1 MSSYPF
7 DVSVVIPTKNE
18 ELVVEQFV
26 EWCKLGFKNAQ
37 VNGQIIFADNSTD
50 STAELAVKNGV
61 KVVKIKEPGVGRAY
75 REVAAHIDGEAVI
88 LGDADCTY
96 DFREIAQFLEKIHEG
111 NDFVI
116 GSRFKGSIQKGAM
129 PFVHQY
135 FGTPLTTAIFD
146 LIHGV
151 RYSDIHCGM
160 RAMPTE
166 VFKNILPHESG
177 WQYASEMLAKV
188 RHRKLRSV
196 EIPIDFFVAPNNRKS
211 HLKRDGW
218 KTPLREGVGTLVTT
232 FKYAADRVLK
242 FFSII
247 TYTFGIPLIFIS
259 TLDLSKIGIRQP
271 TFGFQIAA
279 LGLCLIGSTTK
290 SLSTLSESIYES
302 SRRRMSREDLRSTLD
317 RYFATYIIVF
327 FLTSVFCFY
336 YFSILASNRWQ
347 LSTDY
352 FYLSRLIAPVLLLNF
367 VIILQIFTSSL
378 RLFILER
385 NEYTY
390 EKK

>member
-1 MSSYPF
+1 MPSYPF

-26 EWCKLGFKNAQ
+26 EWCNLGFKKAQ
-37 VNGQIIFADNSTD
+37 VKGQIIFADNSTD
-50 STAELAVKNGV
+50 STPELAVKKGV

-75 REVAAHIDGEAVI
+75 REVAAHIDGKVVI

-96 DFREIAQFLEKIHEG
+96 DFREIAQFLEKINEG

-116 GSRFKGSIQKGAM
+116 GSRFKGNIQKGAM
-129 PFVHQY
+129 PLAHQY

-196 EIPIDFFVAPNNRKS
+196 EIPIDFFVAPNNLNVS
-211 HLKRDGW
+211 
-218 KTPLREGVGTLVTT
+218 VQ
-232 FKYAADRVLK
+232 
-242 FFSII
+242 FFC
-247 TYTFGIPLIFIS
+247 
-259 TLDLSKIGIRQP
+259 R
-271 TFGFQIAA
+271 A
-279 LGLCLIGSTTK
+279 
-290 SLSTLSESIYES
+290 
-302 SRRRMSREDLRSTLD
+302 
-317 RYFATYIIVF
+317 
-327 FLTSVFCFY
+327 
-336 YFSILASNRWQ
+336 
-347 LSTDY
+347 
-352 FYLSRLIAPVLLLNF
+352 
-367 VIILQIFTSSL
+367 
-378 RLFILER
+378 
-385 NEYTY
+385 
-390 EKK
+390 

>member
-1 MSSYPF
+1 
-7 DVSVVIPTKNE
+7 VIPTKNE

-26 EWCKLGFKNAQ
+26 EWCNLGFEKAQ
-37 VNGQIIFADNSTD
+37 VKGQIIFADNSTD
-50 STAELAVKNGV
+50 STAELAVKIGV
-61 KVVKIKEPGVGRAY
+61 KIVKIKEPGVGRAY
-75 REVAAHIDGEAVI
+75 REVAEHIDGEVVI

-96 DFREIAQFLEKIHEG
+96 DFREIAPFLEKIHEG

-116 GSRFKGSIQKGAM
+116 GSRFKGNIEKGAM
-129 PFVHQY
+129 PFAHQY
-135 FGTPLTTAIFD
+135 FGTPVTTAIFD

-160 RAMPTE
+160 RAMPTA

-188 RHRKLRSV
+188 RHRKLRSI

-242 FFSII
+242 FFSIV
-247 TYTFGIPLIFIS
+247 TYTFGIPLMFIS
-259 TLDLSKIGIRQP
+259 TIDMSKIGIRQP

-290 SLSTLSESIYES
+290 SLSTLSESIYGI
-302 SRRRMSREDLRSTLD
+302 SRRRVTQQGLRSALE
-317 RYFATYIIVF
+317 RYFTTYIVVLL
-327 FLTSVFCFY
+327 LTIVFCFS
-336 YFSILASNRWQ
+336 YFSILANNRWQ
-347 LSTDY
+347 LSTNY
-352 FYLSRLIAPVLLLNF
+352 FYLSQLIAPVLLLNF
-367 VIILQIFTSSL
+367 VLILQIFTTSL

-385 NEYTY
+385 NEYTH